1 MDVVKAILKATPS
14 DNIYNYIK
22 LNEIRRILI
31 NEPQLCILFEM
42 LCLHIQKIIDSKK
55 ENNNSRLV
63 RSVS

>member
-1 MDVVKAILKATPS
+1 MDRLKENPS

-22 LNEIRRILI
+22 LNEVRRILI

-42 LCLHIQKIIDSKK
+42 LCLHIKTMIDNKK
-55 ENNNSRLV
+55 DKEKGRLI

>member
-1 MDVVKAILKATPS
+1 MDRSKEKPL

-22 LNEIRRILI
+22 LNEVRRILI

-42 LCLHIQKIIDSKK
+42 LCLHIKTTIDDKK
-55 ENNNSRLV
+55 DKDKEKGRLI

>member
-1 MDVVKAILKATPS
+1 MDGHKEKLS

-22 LNEIRRILI
+22 LNEVRRILI

-42 LCLHIQKIIDSKK
+42 LCLHIKTTIDDKK
-55 ENNNSRLV
+55 DKDKEKGRLI